1 MSNLLPIIE
10 QLADA
15 RDDSQRV
22 EWLLQCPFG
31 ILSRYQ
37 MTIRNRLMHA
47 GFIEG
52 IAYLETISVMM
63 ASVRS
68 VSSGDFRPET
78 KALLAASIE
87 NMQAAVRQ
95 LAGAPAA
102 EPTDF

>member
-1 MSNLLPIIE
+1 MTLLLPIIE

-15 RDDSQRV
+15 RDDSERV

-47 GFIEG
+47 GFFEG
-52 IAYLETISVMM
+52 IAYLETIAVLM
-63 ASVRS
+63 ASVRAAN
-68 VSSGDFRPET
+68 GDFRPEAR
-78 KALLAASIE
+78 ALLVASME

-95 LAGAPAA
+95 LAGAPADPA
-102 EPTDF
+102 DL